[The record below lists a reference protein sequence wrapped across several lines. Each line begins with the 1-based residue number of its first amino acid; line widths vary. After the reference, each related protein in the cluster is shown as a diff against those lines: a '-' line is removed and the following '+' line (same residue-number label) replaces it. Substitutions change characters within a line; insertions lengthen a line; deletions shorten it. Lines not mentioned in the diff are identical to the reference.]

1 VSVMGDA
8 AEESAGIVADPPF
21 DLAVP
26 HASALLESLR
36 GVGYSA
42 WAAVADLVD
51 NSIAA
56 GATRIRV
63 DFIWRG
69 TSSCVRI
76 IDDGNGMDEAALIV
90 AMRPGSRTPAESR
103 GPHDLGRFG
112 LGLKTASLSQC
123 RVLTVVS
130 RTSAGTAARRW
141 DLDHVA
147 RVNDWQLLLGAP
159 DDAAEDARLPA
170 EFATGTLVLWTKLDR
185 LAGHAAADDEGA
197 RRRFFETAR
206 HVERHLAMTHHRFLA
221 GSRPRVQLFF
231 CGDGPAARVEAW
243 DPFLQ
248 WHPATI
254 ATPPERI
261 PFVGSHV
268 EVQGFVLP
276 HRDRLTAEQLEAG
289 GGPEGWLAHEGFYVY
304 RAERLLVYGGW
315 LYLGDGRRWA
325 RDELHRLAR
334 IRVDLPNTTDHEWKI
349 DIRKSIAI
357 PPAAVR
363 SRLRGLA
370 ERVRADA
377 RDVLAHRGG
386 RGPRSVGEPVKRAWI
401 ASTSARGTSYRIDR
415 SHPAVRR
422 ALDCAGEAAATVED
436 MLYVIEATVPVQRI
450 WLDATERGDFSEEV
464 SPARPDDA
472 VLRTLRSLYRHLVDE
487 AGLPAAE
494 AKDRLLAV
502 EPFDRFPAAVAALS
516 EKDSP

>member
-1 VSVMGDA
+1 MN
-8 AEESAGIVADPPF
+8 AGADHRF
-21 DLAVP
+21 DLAIP

-56 GATRIRV
+56 GATRIRI
-63 DFIWRG
+63 DFVWRG
-69 TSSCVRI
+69 ASSCVRI
-76 IDDGNGMDEAALIV
+76 VDDGRGMDEAALV
-90 AMRPGSRTPAESR
+90 AAMRPGSRDPGEPR
-103 GPHDLGRFG
+103 EPHDLGRFG

-130 RTSAGTAARRW
+130 RTYAGTTARRW

-147 RVNDWQLLLGAP
+147 RVNDWQLLVDPP
-159 DDAAEDARLPA
+159 DDAIEDARIP
-170 EFATGTLVLWTKLDR
+170 EDFATGTLVLWTGLDR
-185 LAGHAAADDEGA
+185 LAGHAVAEDEDA

-221 GSRPRVQLFF
+221 GSRPQIQLFF
-231 CGDGPAARVEAW
+231 GGSGPGARVEAW
-243 DPFLQ
+243 DPFMQ

-254 ATPPERI
+254 ATPAERI
-261 PFVGSHV
+261 PFAGDLV

-276 HRDRLTAEQLEAG
+276 YRDRLTAEQLEAG
-289 GGPEGWLAHEGFYVY
+289 GGPEGWLAHEGFFVY
-304 RAERLLVYGGW
+304 RAGRLLVHGGW
-315 LYLGDGRRWA
+315 LGLGDGRRWA

-386 RGPRSVGEPVKRAWI
+386 RGPRATNEPVTRAWVTT
-401 ASTSARGTSYRIDR
+401 TSSRGASYRIDR
-415 SHPAVRR
+415 SHPAVKR
-422 ALDCAGEAAATVED
+422 ALESVENATLVED
-436 MLYVIEATVPVQRI
+436 MLCVIESTVPVQRI
-450 WLDATERGDFSEEV
+450 WLDATERGDF
-464 SPARPDDA
+464 PANETAAGPDSV
-472 VLRTLRSLYRHLVDE
+472 VLRTLQSLYAHMVNELGVTPTE
-487 AGLPAAE
+487 ARS
-494 AKDRLLAV
+494 RLLTV
-502 EPFDRFPAAVAALS
+502 EPFNRFPAAIAALP
-516 EKDSP
+516 EPDSL